1 MGKPSSGKSTFF
13 KAATMVENVEIS
25 PRPFTTIK
33 PNRGVGYVRATCPC
47 KELSLSCSPRQ
58 GKCVEGTRF
67 VPVELLDVAGLVPG
81 AHEGRG
87 LGNQFLSDLAR
98 ADCLIHVVDVS
109 GTTDSEG
116 NLTIGHNPSEDVR
129 FLADEISWWFFGI
142 LEKNWRTIER
152 RMKTEKAIDVLS
164 DVLSGLNIKRRTLL
178 EILADFS
185 PTEGNLLEF
194 ARILREKSKPII
206 IAANKIDLPK
216 SKGNLEVL
224 RKDFPEETIVPVF
237 SEGEL
242 ALRQADHRG
251 LVSYVP
257 GSPSFYIKEGLTPE
271 QKSALTRIGGIINS
285 LGSSGVEECLERA
298 VFSSLG
304 RIVVFAVENESKFSD
319 RAGNVLPDALLLPPN
334 SNPKDLAGEIHSDLA
349 KSFISAVDARR
360 KVRISADEILKSGAI
375 VKIIS
380 GK

>member
-1 MGKPSSGKSTFF
+1 
-13 KAATMVENVEIS
+13 MVENVEIS
-25 PRPFTTIK
+25 PRPFTTIR
-33 PNRGVGYVRATCPC
+33 PNRGVGYVRTTCPC
-47 KELSLSCSPRQ
+47 KELGLACSPRQ
-58 GKCVEGTRF
+58 GKCVDGTRF

-142 LEKNWRTIER
+142 LEKNWKTIER
-152 RMKTEKAIDVLS
+152 RLKTEKAIDVLS
-164 DVLSGLNIKRRTLL
+164 DILSGLNIKRGMLS

-185 PTEGNLLEF
+185 PSEKNLLEF
-194 ARILREKSKPII
+194 AKILREKSKPII

-216 SKGNLEVL
+216 SKDNLEIL
-224 RKDFPEETIVPVF
+224 RRDFPEETIVPVF

-242 ALRQADHRG
+242 ALRQADHKG

-257 GSPSFYIKEGLTPE
+257 GSVSFEPRGTLTPE
-271 QKSALTRIGGIINS
+271 QASALARIGSIVRS
-285 LGSSGVEECLERA
+285 FGSSGVEECLEKA
-298 VFSSLG
+298 AFFSLG
-304 RIVVFAVENESKFSD
+304 RIAVFTVENDSKFSD
-319 RAGNVLPDALLLPPN
+319 RAGNVLPDVLLLPPN
-334 SNPKDLAGEIHSDLA
+334 SNPKDLAGAIHSDLA
-349 KSFISAVDARR
+349 ESFISAIDARR
-360 KVRISADEILKSGAI
+360 KVRIASDEILKSGAI
-375 VKIIS
+375 VKILS